1 MKRIHKKNKPQI
13 FSTMQAKTTVFLIL
27 LMSGLFSSPL
37 FSQQTW
43 SLQDCIDHA
52 LTHNIELRLQ
62 RFNEEDAA
70 YSLEQS
76 YANFFPTLDANM
88 SHGYSFG
95 RSVDPFTNEFS
106 TERIMRQN
114 ARASSSVVLFAGFQ
128 NVNYLRY
135 NILRNTAFRFDTEKL
150 QNEIILTIGA
160 AYMQVLYSEDFVETA
175 EQQLEVI
182 SQQLERTRALFEGG
196 TLPRGSV
203 LEIEAR
209 LAEEELNLITARNN
223 LRMAYI
229 ELIQLLDLDPA
240 EEFNIERPVTQVDEE
255 FVILDAE
262 SVFEKAL
269 NVQPAIMSA
278 NSRIMMAEKQIEL
291 DRGRRSPVLSL
302 NADLGTGYSQAA
314 MQFAGREGL
323 GPVQIGYLEDNT
335 PVFTDGFNNIMEIKP
350 YRDQIRDNFYQYVGL
365 SLRIPIVNRW
375 EVRTRIQHS
384 KVDLLRARD
393 QYELTRNNLNKAIQ
407 QAHADALA
415 AYQKYEATI
424 KSLDAFNESFHYT
437 RQRFDLGMV
446 SSVEFNESQTRLARA
461 EREALQ
467 AKYDY
472 IFKVKIM
479 EFYMG
484 EGFRL

>member
-1 MKRIHKKNKPQI
+1 M
-13 FSTMQAKTTVFLIL
+13 STMQAKTTVFLIL
-27 LMSGLFSSPL
+27 LLSGLFSSPL

-52 LTHNIELRLQ
+52 IQHNIELRLQ
-62 RFNEEDAA
+62 RLNEQDTEF
-70 YSLEQS
+70 SVEQS
-76 YANFFPTLDANM
+76 YANFLPSLNASF

-114 ARASSSVVLFAGFQ
+114 SGATSSVVLFAGFQ

-135 NILRNTAFRFDTEKL
+135 NLLRNTAFRYDTEKL

-160 AYMQVLYSEDFVETA
+160 AFMQVMYSEDFVETA
-175 EQQLEVI
+175 EQQVEVI

-240 EEFNIERPVTQVDEE
+240 DEFIIERPDTQVDEQ

-262 SVFEKAL
+262 SVFEKAMQ
-269 NVQPAIMSA
+269 VQPAIMAA
-278 NSRIMMAEKQIEL
+278 NSRIMMAEKQIEI

-302 NADLGTGYSQAA
+302 NADLGTGFSEAA
-314 MQFAGREGL
+314 MQFAGREEL
-323 GPVQIGYLEDNT
+323 GPMQIGYLEDNT
-335 PVFTDGFNNIMEIKP
+335 PVFTDGYNNIMEIKP

-365 SLRIPIVNRW
+365 SLRIPIFNRW

-384 KVDLLRARD
+384 RVDLLRARD
-393 QYELTRNNLNKAIQ
+393 QFELTRNNLNKAIQ
-407 QAHADALA
+407 QAHADAQA

>member
-1 MKRIHKKNKPQI
+1 M
-13 FSTMQAKTTVFLIL
+13 STMQAKTTVFLIL
-27 LMSGLFSSPL
+27 LLSGLFSSPL

-52 LTHNIELRLQ
+52 IQHNIELRLQ
-62 RFNEEDAA
+62 RLNEQDTEF
-70 YSLEQS
+70 SVEQS
-76 YANFFPTLDANM
+76 YANFLPSLNASF
-88 SHGYSFG
+88 SQGYSFG

-114 ARASSSVVLFAGFQ
+114 SGATSSVVLFAGFQ

-135 NILRNTAFRFDTEKL
+135 NLLRNTAFRYDTEKL

-160 AYMQVLYSEDFVETA
+160 AFMQVMYSEDFVETA
-175 EQQLEVI
+175 EQQVEVI

-240 EEFNIERPVTQVDEE
+240 DEFIIERPDTQVDEQ

-262 SVFEKAL
+262 SVFEKAMQ
-269 NVQPAIMSA
+269 VQPAIMAA
-278 NSRIMMAEKQIEL
+278 NSRIMMAEKQIEI

-302 NADLGTGYSQAA
+302 NADLGTGFSEAA
-314 MQFAGREGL
+314 MQFAGREEL
-323 GPVQIGYLEDNT
+323 GPMQIGYLEDNT

-365 SLRIPIVNRW
+365 SLRIPIFNRW

-384 KVDLLRARD
+384 RVDLLRARD
-393 QYELTRNNLNKAIQ
+393 QFELTRNNLNKAIQ
-407 QAHADALA
+407 QAHADAQA

>member
-1 MKRIHKKNKPQI
+1 M
-13 FSTMQAKTTVFLIL
+13 STMQAKTTVFLIL
-27 LMSGLFSSPL
+27 LLSGLFSSPL

-52 LTHNIELRLQ
+52 IQHNIELRLQ
-62 RFNEEDAA
+62 RLNEQDTEF
-70 YSLEQS
+70 SVEQS
-76 YANFFPTLDANM
+76 YANFLPSLNASF
-88 SHGYSFG
+88 SQGYSFG

-114 ARASSSVVLFAGFQ
+114 SGATSSVVLFAGFQ

-135 NILRNTAFRFDTEKL
+135 NLLRNTAFRYDTEKL

-160 AYMQVLYSEDFVETA
+160 AFMQVMYSEDFVETA
-175 EQQLEVI
+175 EQQVEVI

-240 EEFNIERPVTQVDEE
+240 DEFIIERPDTQVDEQ

-262 SVFEKAL
+262 SVFEKAMQ
-269 NVQPAIMSA
+269 VQPAIMAA
-278 NSRIMMAEKQIEL
+278 NSRIMMAEKQIEI

-302 NADLGTGYSQAA
+302 NADLGTGFSEAA
-314 MQFAGREGL
+314 MQFAGREEL
-323 GPVQIGYLEDNT
+323 GPMQIGYLEDNT
-335 PVFTDGFNNIMEIKP
+335 PVFTDGYNNIMEIKP

-365 SLRIPIVNRW
+365 SLRIPIFNRW

-384 KVDLLRARD
+384 RVDLLRARD
-393 QYELTRNNLNKAIQ
+393 QFELTRNNLNKAIQ
-407 QAHADALA
+407 QAHADAQA

>member
-1 MKRIHKKNKPQI
+1 M
-13 FSTMQAKTTVFLIL
+13 STMQAKTTVFLIL
-27 LMSGLFSSPL
+27 LLSGLFSSPL

-52 LTHNIELRLQ
+52 IQHNIELRLQ
-62 RFNEEDAA
+62 RLNEQDTEF
-70 YSLEQS
+70 SVEQS
-76 YANFFPTLDANM
+76 YANFLPSLNASF

-114 ARASSSVVLFAGFQ
+114 SGATSSVVLFAGFQ

-135 NILRNTAFRFDTEKL
+135 NLLRNTAFRYDTEKL

-160 AYMQVLYSEDFVETA
+160 AFMQVMYSEDFVETA
-175 EQQLEVI
+175 EQQVEVI

-240 EEFNIERPVTQVDEE
+240 DEFIIERPDTQVDEQ

-262 SVFEKAL
+262 SVFEKAMQ
-269 NVQPAIMSA
+269 VQPAIMAA
-278 NSRIMMAEKQIEL
+278 NSRIMMAEKQIEI

-302 NADLGTGYSQAA
+302 NADLGTGFSEAA
-314 MQFAGREGL
+314 MQFAGREEL
-323 GPVQIGYLEDNT
+323 GPMQIGYLEDNT

-365 SLRIPIVNRW
+365 SLRIPIFNRW

-384 KVDLLRARD
+384 RVDLLRARD
-393 QYELTRNNLNKAIQ
+393 QFELTRNNLNKAIQ
-407 QAHADALA
+407 QAHADAQA